1 MFFGGPKG
9 GLPPKKHQV
18 GAKTDFKLLTRF
30 LLPEGFIPPVVPE
43 VDSVTVG
50 GAIAGLVMESSSFR
64 YGFLHN
70 AVVAME
76 AMRGSGAIGG
86 WDGQF
91 LMVRI
96 DMDKKK
102 WLLVKILGM
111 GWLDM
116 IWQMREALDPG
127 SWSLKL
133 LVSSFSRGLFGF
145 RSRLRGCPRFA
156 CGIHPGEE

>member
-1 MFFGGPKG
+1 MRYTDVFWGAQRWLT
-9 GLPPKKHQV
+9 LPNKKHPQV

-43 VDSVTVG
+43 VDTVTVG

-76 AMRGSGAIGG
+76 AMRYG
-86 WDGQF
+86 DGMENQ
-91 LMVRI
+91 MVRI

-102 WLLVKILGM
+102 VVVCPHDFGHGM
-111 GWLDM
+111 IGHDLTN
-116 IWQMREALDPG
+116 A
-127 SWSLKL
+127 
-133 LVSSFSRGLFGF
+133 
-145 RSRLRGCPRFA
+145 
-156 CGIHPGEE
+156 